1 MRTTYIV
8 IFIIYFV
15 NHSFGQILPKIE
27 SLIKVEMKSK
37 DIAGMAVAVIDS
49 GKVVHLSAYGFRD
62 LENNL
67 KATINT
73 PFQIASVSKTV
84 TNLAVFKLVELGK
97 IELSDD
103 VNNYLPFSVKN
114 PHFSNDSITVRDLL
128 NHRSGIR
135 DDMAI
140 YDTLWNIP
148 KGDRKIA
155 LDKFM
160 YDYLDPNGKL
170 YKKNHYDNT
179 LNYNA
184 YKYSDTGVA
193 LLGVIVENVSGKS
206 FDDFCQENIFEPLNM
221 TNTGWFLRNFD
232 HNLVAKPYVKDDSL
246 GLIFKGHN
254 GFPDYPGGQL
264 RTSIHDY
271 SILLAGYLNAENGKF
286 VLKKETVLKITP
298 SPRQTHEGF
307 FSWFLMAINN
317 EIYYYHTGAD
327 PGTRTI
333 SVMNI
338 DHKRGVVIFL
348 NSDSG
353 NARFSLLSA
362 IGNEMWGK

>member
-1 MRTTYIV
+1 MRITCIALFLT
-8 IFIIYFV
+8 FLV
-15 NHSFGQILPKIE
+15 NHSFGQILPKID

-49 GKVVHLSAYGFRD
+49 GKVVHLSAYGLRD
-62 LENNL
+62 LENNI

-73 PFQIASVSKTV
+73 PFQIASISKTV

-97 IELSDD
+97 IALNAD

-114 PHFSNDSITVRDLL
+114 PYYPNDSITVRDLL
-128 NHRSGIR
+128 NHRSGIS

-140 YDTLWNIP
+140 YGKLWNIP
-148 KGDRKIA
+148 KGDPTIA

-170 YKKNHYDNT
+170 YKKNHYDST
-179 LNYNA
+179 LNHNA
-184 YKYSDTGVA
+184 YKYSNTGSA
-193 LLGVIVENVSGKS
+193 LLGVIIEHISGMS

-221 TNTGWFLRNFD
+221 KNTGWFLRNFD
-232 HNLVAKPYVKDDSL
+232 PNLVAKPYVKDDSL

-264 RTSIHDY
+264 RTSIQDY

-286 VLKKETVLKITP
+286 VLKKETTQKITP
-298 SPRQTHEGF
+298 TPRQVHEGF
-307 FSWFLMAINN
+307 FSWFLRAINN
-317 EIYYYHTGAD
+317 EIYYYHTGSD
-327 PGTRTI
+327 PGARTI
-333 SVMNI
+333 SVMNL

-353 NARFSLLSA
+353 DTRFSLLSA